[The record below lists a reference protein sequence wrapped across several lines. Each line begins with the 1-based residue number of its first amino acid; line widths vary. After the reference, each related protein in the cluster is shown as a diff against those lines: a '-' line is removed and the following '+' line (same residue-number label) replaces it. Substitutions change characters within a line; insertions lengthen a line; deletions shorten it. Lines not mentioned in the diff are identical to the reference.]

1 MVHLS
6 ILREATL
13 VPSLKPD
20 YSKLTDEKLIEEA
33 AKRLD
38 LPSAWSMLAKVCMTR
53 PESRESMRGKIIK
66 NLNLLDEYK
75 IQ

>member
-1 MVHLS
+1 M
-6 ILREATL
+6 RQMQ
-13 VPSLKPD
+13 KQD

-38 LPSAWSMLAKVCMTR
+38 LPSAWSMLAKVRMTR
-53 PESRESMRGKIIK
+53 PEARESMRGKIIK